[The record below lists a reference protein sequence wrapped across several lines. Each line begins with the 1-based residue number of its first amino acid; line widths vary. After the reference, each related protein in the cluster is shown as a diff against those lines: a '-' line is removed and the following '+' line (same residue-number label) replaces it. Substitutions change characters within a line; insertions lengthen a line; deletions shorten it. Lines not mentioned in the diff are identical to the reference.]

1 MGKQNCTRVEV
12 DESGGEGTC
21 AEPAP
26 LRLTPPPEPSP
37 PPPAA
42 PGPTSSHNHL
52 RQGEGRTSSSSFS
65 YQGSHPSRSIQQR
78 PGPSHRQDQGSAD
91 VFCKGLNS

>member
-37 PPPAA
+37 PPLQLQA
-42 PGPTSSHNHL
+42 PPPPTTTSGRGKGGPLPHRSLIRGHILPEASSRDL
-52 RQGEGRTSSSSFS
+52 VLLIGKTRALQMFS
-65 YQGSHPSRSIQQR
+65 VK
-78 PGPSHRQDQGSAD
+78 D
-91 VFCKGLNS
+91 